1 MLKTNLFFYNLKS
14 KLSDNLLSE
23 FLYLTMKNQLWLF
36 AFLGIIQT
44 NLLGQKIDLIV
55 KQQEHKVDVMADGK
69 FFTAYIFPSDSVLKK
84 PVLYPILTAQ
94 GTAVTRGFP
103 MAPRT
108 GERVDH
114 PHHVG
119 LWLNY
124 EYVNGYDFWN
134 NSTAIKDRSKYG
146 TIRHTQIVKAKSGKK
161 KGVLVTSAD
170 WIVADGK
177 GKKVLTE
184 TTTLTFKAH
193 GSQRIIDRSTT
204 LTATTD
210 TVFLNDVKDGM
221 FAIRVARELEHP
233 SDKADTFLDANG
245 IETKVD
251 KLDNSNITGKYRSS
265 EGIEGDAVWSTRGRW
280 VNLSGKIGN
289 ENISVCIID
298 HPKNINY
305 PTYWHAR
312 GYGLFAAN
320 PLGEKVFTNGKQ
332 ALNLKIAPQKSVTFK
347 YRTVVDSHKLSDAE
361 INALASDFGK
371 L

>member
-1 MLKTNLFFYNLKS
+1 M
-14 KLSDNLLSE
+14 
-23 FLYLTMKNQLWLF
+23 
-36 AFLGIIQT
+36 GIIQT
-44 NLLGQKIDLIV
+44 QLLGQKIDLIV
-55 KQQEHKVDVMADGK
+55 KQKERKVEVLADGK
-69 FFTAYIFPSDSVLKK
+69 LFTAYFFPSDTGLKK

-94 GTAVTRGFP
+94 GTAVTRGYP
-103 MAPRT
+103 LAPRA

-119 LWLNY
+119 SWLNY
-124 EYVNGYDFWN
+124 GYVNGYDFWN
-134 NSTAIKDRSKYG
+134 NSTANADRSKYG
-146 TIRHTQIVKAKSGKK
+146 TIRHTEIVKAKSGKN
-161 KGVLVTSAD
+161 KGVLIVSAD

-177 GKKVLTE
+177 GKKILTE
-184 TTTLTFKAH
+184 TTTFTFKAK
-193 GSQRIIDRSTT
+193 GSQRIIDRATT

-210 TVFLNDVKDGM
+210 SVFFKDEKEGM

-233 SDKADTFLDANG
+233 SDKADIFIDASG

-251 KLDNSNITGKYRSS
+251 KLDNSHITGKYRSS
-265 EGIEGDAVWSTRGRW
+265 EGVEGDAVWSTRGRW

-289 ENISVCIID
+289 ENISVCLID

-332 ALNLKIAPQKSVTFK
+332 ELNLKIAPQQSIIFK
-347 YRTVVDSHKLSDAE
+347 YRTVIDSHKLSDAE
-361 INALASDFGK
+361 INALASDYGK

>member
-1 MLKTNLFFYNLKS
+1 MKNVLLLLAFLITLKTP
-14 KLSDNLLSE
+14 LLS
-23 FLYLTMKNQLWLF
+23 
-36 AFLGIIQT
+36 
-44 NLLGQKIDLIV
+44 QKIDLIV
-55 KQQEHKVDVMADGK
+55 KNNERKVEVMADGK
-69 FFTAYIFPSDSVLKK
+69 LFTAYLFPSDSVLKK

-103 MAPRT
+103 LAPRA

-114 PHHVG
+114 PHHIG
-119 LWLNY
+119 SWLNY

-146 TIRHTQIVKAKSGKK
+146 TIKNTQILKAKSSKN
-161 KGVLVTSAD
+161 KGILMVSAD

-177 GKKVLTE
+177 GKKILTE
-184 TTTLTFKAH
+184 TTTFTFQAK
-193 GSQRIIDRSTT
+193 GSQRIIDRTTT

-210 TVFLNDVKDGM
+210 TVFLKDVKDGM

-233 SDKADTFLDANG
+233 SDKADTFIDANG

-265 EGIEGDAVWSTRGRW
+265 EGIEGESVWSTRGRW

-289 ENISVCIID
+289 ENISVCLID

-332 ALNLKIAPQKSVTFK
+332 VLNLKIAPQQAVTFK
-347 YRTVVDSHKLSDAE
+347 YRTVIDSHKLSDAE
-361 INALASDFGK
+361 INALASDYGK